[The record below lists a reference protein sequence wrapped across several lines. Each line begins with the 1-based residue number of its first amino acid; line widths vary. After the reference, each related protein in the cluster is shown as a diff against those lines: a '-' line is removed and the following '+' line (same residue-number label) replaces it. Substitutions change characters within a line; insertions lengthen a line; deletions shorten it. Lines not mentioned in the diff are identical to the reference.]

1 MKIFLTT
8 RLARR
13 GTMSPRRALAGLP
26 ARLRRDMGLPEAP
39 MAPPMPPLP
48 FLSALHRL

>member
-1 MKIFLTT
+1 MKTFLTT
-8 RLARR
+8 CLARR
-13 GTMSPRRALAGLP
+13 GRFRFLSPLAHLP

-39 MAPPMPPLP
+39 LAPPVSPLP

>member
-39 MAPPMPPLP
+39 MAPPMAPLP

>member
-1 MKIFLTT
+1 MKIFLTS

-13 GTMSPRRALAGLP
+13 GAMSRRPLAGLP

-39 MAPPMPPLP
+39 IALPMAPLP